1 MVPIFLRLGASIYFF
16 RIIGDEK
23 KILSIGLNYFTQI
36 IFPPPEGDEG
46 GGLSL
51 LFLRAFESLS
61 HLKKK

>member
-51 LFLRAFESLS
+51 LFFAGLREPQSPQ
-61 HLKKK
+61 KK